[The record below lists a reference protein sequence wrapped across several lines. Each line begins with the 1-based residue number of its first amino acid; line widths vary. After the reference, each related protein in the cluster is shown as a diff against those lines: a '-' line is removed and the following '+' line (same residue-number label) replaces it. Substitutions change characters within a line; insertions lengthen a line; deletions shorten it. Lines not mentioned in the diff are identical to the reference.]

1 LVNPYTVIGEAEP
14 VFMDPPRLAVT
25 VYKEIGNPPLLAGAE
40 KLTTALP
47 MPGAADTEV
56 GAPGTI
62 APTGT

>member
-1 LVNPYTVIGEAEP
+1 MGGVVVSESTLADAAAAPG
-14 VFMDPPRLAVT
+14 LAVT

-47 MPGAADTEV
+47 MPDAADTEV